1 MNTPQQRYR
10 QYLESLTPCTLEELG
25 EYVSENVRF
34 RDPFNDVTGVRAMDA
49 VLRHMFSEVGPVK
62 FQVKHQATDGDLCL
76 MTWRFTARLR
86 GCPWS
91 FDGMS
96 QIRFNADGKV
106 VEHID
111 YWDAASALYAR
122 LPIIGSLLSW
132 LRVRLTPTHK

>member
-25 EYVSENVRF
+25 EYVSDNVRF
-34 RDPFNDVTGVRAMDA
+34 RDPFNDVVGLSEMEA
-49 VLRHMFSEVGPVK
+49 VFRHMFAEVGSVC
-62 FQVKHQATDGDLCL
+62 FEVTHLAENGDFCL
-76 MTWRFTARLR
+76 MTWRFSASLR
-86 GCPWS
+86 GRPWT

-96 QIRFNADGKV
+96 HVTFGADGKV
-106 VEHID
+106 IEHVD

-132 LRVRLTPTHK
+132 LRVRLTPRT